1 MFSSKNKKKTIG
13 NAGFK
18 SERVDGRN
26 KMKGSVR
33 KETNNLEEG
42 SYGRKVLSKLATEL
56 EISCDGTFSCDKFD
70 AKSCLKFQQFPQSN
84 PLYKEVAKKADD
96 WSKVVKFNMMVDNH
110 GDKERAG
117 APSKAMRTFPLVF
130 NGFIIDGIQT
140 VTSPFTTI
148 EQLHSHDLDTDN
160 DGTFRK
166 FIKEM
171 AVEQAKKGKGSSDID
186 QKIKNAEKDMRKCVR
201 DIKHYTQK
209 DTMIEMWKK
218 WECSSPANTPAW
230 QLGQEYEAVSDP
242 VLSSAAQGL
251 VSLGGCLR

>member
-70 AKSCLKFQQFPQSN
+70 TKSSLNFQQFPQSN

-110 GDKERAG
+110 GDNHCAG
-117 APSKAMRTFPLVF
+117 APSKAMRSFPLVF

-140 VTSPFTTI
+140 VTPPFTTI
-148 EQLHSHDLDTDN
+148 EQLHLHDLDTDN

-171 AVEQAKKGKGSSDID
+171 AVAQAKKGKGSSDID

-218 WECSSPANTPAW
+218 W
-230 QLGQEYEAVSDP
+230 

>member
-117 APSKAMRTFPLVF
+117 APSKAMRTFLLVF
-130 NGFIIDGIQT
+130 NG
-140 VTSPFTTI
+140 
-148 EQLHSHDLDTDN
+148 
-160 DGTFRK
+160 R
-166 FIKEM
+166 
-171 AVEQAKKGKGSSDID
+171 QAKKDFVFQYFAYHSAATLIRR
-186 QKIKNAEKDMRKCVR
+186 QFLQPFFFCIKN
-201 DIKHYTQK
+201 T
-209 DTMIEMWKK
+209 
-218 WECSSPANTPAW
+218 
-230 QLGQEYEAVSDP
+230 
-242 VLSSAAQGL
+242 
-251 VSLGGCLR
+251 